1 MRARYLASGTIG
13 RGRGRIHLSN
23 STRFFVPAA
32 RFCARVL
39 LFCFAHP
46 DEGWRSAEITLRCSV
61 HRRRRRSPPQPHPLA
76 RAAPPLAARAP
87 RPLYPT
93 PCVQDRPL
101 SPPPP
106 APPRF
111 PCLSQTHR
119 CLP

>member
-61 HRRRRRSPPQPHPLA
+61 HRRGVP
-76 RAAPPLAARAP
+76 
-87 RPLYPT
+87 
-93 PCVQDRPL
+93 
-101 SPPPP
+101 
-106 APPRF
+106 
-111 PCLSQTHR
+111 
-119 CLP
+119 

>member
-61 HRRRRRSPPQPHPLA
+61 HRRGGALHRPP
-76 RAAPPLAARAP
+76 APPPPPPPPPVPRAP
-87 RPLYPT
+87 PPPPPSPLCRRP
-93 PCVQDRPL
+93 RPA

-106 APPRF
+106 FPSAP
-111 PCLSQTHR
+111 
-119 CLP
+119 

>member
-61 HRRRRRSPPQPHPLA
+61 HRRGGGLTRPP
-76 RAAPPLAARAP
+76 RPPPGAARPSAALP
-87 RPLYPT
+87 PP
-93 PCVQDRPL
+93 
-101 SPPPP
+101 PPPP
-106 APPRF
+106 AGFCRGPPPF
-111 PCLSQTHR
+111 PPPPSFPSGSAR
-119 CLP
+119 APPP